1 MFLFLLHVVFE
12 SVQLGV
18 EELELLV
25 VSGRLAVV
33 GGGAGPQGKDI
44 MVVPTRPAVR
54 PSQAVLPRP
63 LPRPLQL
70 LSPNQYVVV
79 VKFGLFWSTYIT
91 DDYWH
96 RSLLS
101 WWLLL
106 SVVFSVVLSESVVSG
121 EGVLSEHISEQYLW
135 LCGRRSCPG
144 GRADHRQLHSTAY

>member
-18 EELELLV
+18 EELELLA
-25 VSGRLAVV
+25 VSGRLSVVV
-33 GGGAGPQGKDI
+33 GGARTQGEDI
-44 MVVPTRPAVR
+44 VVVSTRPAVR

-79 VKFGLFWSTYIT
+79 VKLGLFWSTYIT

-96 RSLLS
+96 CSLLP

-106 SVVFSVVLSESVVSG
+106 SVVFSVVLSESVLSG
-121 EGVLSEHISEQYLW
+121 EGVLSEHISDQNLRW
-135 LCGRRSCPG
+135 CGRESCPG
-144 GRADHRQLHSTAY
+144 GRPDHRQLHSTA